1 METRY
6 LETTIVGHL
15 TGRLLTDPIVASRQ
29 QLTRQWWTQCA
40 GQYDLF
46 ISQLVIDECGVGAA
60 SEELRRRQMDSG
72 RRVVRMP
79 KREPE
84 VPSSNH
90 RVDGIGGDAVNA
102 NPEST
107 SSVG

>member
-1 METRY
+1 MT
-6 LETTIVGHL
+6 HN
-15 TGRLLTDPIVASRQ
+15 PITQEIREIRH
-29 QLTRQWWTQCA
+29 QL
-40 GQYDLF
+40 
-46 ISQLVIDECGVGAA
+46 AA
-60 SEELRRRQMDSG
+60 KQGNDVHRIGEELRRRQMDSG

-90 RVDGIGGDAVNA
+90 RVDGIGGEAVNS
-102 NPEST
+102 NPAST

>member
-1 METRY
+1 MTNN
-6 LETTIVGHL
+6 
-15 TGRLLTDPIVASRQ
+15 PITQEIREIRH
-29 QLTRQWWTQCA
+29 QL
-40 GQYDLF
+40 
-46 ISQLVIDECGVGAA
+46 AA
-60 SEELRRRQMDSG
+60 KQGNDVHRIGDELRRRQMDSG

-90 RVDGIGGDAVNA
+90 PMDGIGGEAVDS

-107 SSVG
+107 HSVG